1 MCRLLACRGFNRMG
15 AGRHALVFAGFI
27 LVTCSLLR
35 AVFAEE
41 APAAIRIV
49 SVYRIDLGDFNL
61 GDFRFTTLLKG
72 AEYQMRGEGHFS
84 LLGGLIYN
92 WRGVT
97 ASSGKLS
104 NLGPEPAAYA
114 LSYVGGGESA
124 QLRMSFDSG
133 AVTQVS
139 MLPKRQ
145 PKPRAIPIT
154 KEQLAGVLDPLA
166 AVFLRARSDNPDG
179 DSKVCDQTI
188 PVFDGDWR
196 FDLALSPKRKVKL
209 RKQTPVGYSGFA
221 VICGVKFIPI
231 AGYSSD
237 DPDIKLMSQSNEI
250 EVWLVSLP
258 GTAMYAPYRIV
269 LPTAAGP
276 ISATST
282 SFQVQKR

>member
-84 LLGGLIYN
+84 MLGGLIYN

-104 NLGPEPAAYA
+104 NLGPEPHIR
-114 LSYVGGGESA
+114 LELCG
-124 QLRMSFDSG
+124 
-133 AVTQVS
+133 
-139 MLPKRQ
+139 
-145 PKPRAIPIT
+145 
-154 KEQLAGVLDPLA
+154 
-166 AVFLRARSDNPDG
+166 
-179 DSKVCDQTI
+179 
-188 PVFDGDWR
+188 WR
-196 FDLALSPKRKVKL
+196 
-209 RKQTPVGYSGFA
+209 
-221 VICGVKFIPI
+221 
-231 AGYSSD
+231 
-237 DPDIKLMSQSNEI
+237 
-250 EVWLVSLP
+250 
-258 GTAMYAPYRIV
+258 
-269 LPTAAGP
+269 
-276 ISATST
+276 
-282 SFQVQKR
+282 